1 LSDLI
6 GSASLLVV
14 SAVVFGPLS
23 GWYAG
28 RRDRHQVVWLLF
40 GALLGPIALVILALA
55 PPGRC
60 PACDDEVAGWPTTC
74 ATCGSPLR
82 DGAVAAIRFQ
92 NADWDDISARP
103 AVAAPGASDP
113 QMPIPL
119 PVGRAPR
126 PRAARQ
132 AEVPI
137 GVRAGATVALPQD
150 HADAGEVLAT
160 GVYFGGTAGLV
171 VGSRY
176 AIVRHGPQLR
186 LLGPVDRDP
195 SAIALERPLASLTST
210 AIGERLI
217 ISEGSGNRLA
227 IALGAFAGA
236 SGPEL
241 EVALSMPPERPAN
254 VRPVSG

>member
-1 LSDLI
+1 LSELI
-6 GSASLLVV
+6 GSASVLVV
-14 SAVVFGPLS
+14 SAVVFGPLT

-28 RRDRHQVVWLLF
+28 RRDRSQLVWLVF
-40 GALLGPIALVILALA
+40 GALLGPVALVLLAIS

-60 PACDDEVAGWPTTC
+60 PACDDTVDGWPANC
-74 ATCGSPLR
+74 ATCGSQLR
-82 DGAVAAIRFQ
+82 GGPAPVGVFPH
-92 NADWDDISARP
+92 ADWDDISARP
-103 AVAAPGASDP
+103 AVATAGPAEA

-119 PVGRAPR
+119 PAGRAPR
-126 PRAARQ
+126 PRPSRSGD
-132 AEVPI
+132 VPI
-137 GVRAGATVALPQD
+137 GVRAGATVAIPPD

-176 AIVRHGPQLR
+176 AIVKHGLQLQ

-195 SAIALERPLASLTST
+195 SAIALERPLAGLTAT

-227 IALGAFAGA
+227 IALGSFAGA

-241 EVALSMPPERPAN
+241 EVALSLPPERPAN

>member
-1 LSDLI
+1 M
-6 GSASLLVV
+6 
-14 SAVVFGPLS
+14 
-23 GWYAG
+23 
-28 RRDRHQVVWLLF
+28 
-40 GALLGPIALVILALA
+40 
-55 PPGRC
+55 
-60 PACDDEVAGWPTTC
+60 VAYP
-74 ATCGSPLR
+74 
-82 DGAVAAIRFQ
+82 

-103 AVAAPGASDP
+103 AAATSGAAEA

-126 PRAARQ
+126 PRAPRSGD
-132 AEVPI
+132 VPV
-137 GVRAGATVALPQD
+137 GVRAGATIAVPPD

-176 AIVRHGPQLR
+176 AIVKHGLQLR

-195 SAIALERPLASLTST
+195 SAIALERPLAGLTAT

-227 IALGAFAGA
+227 IALGSFAGA